1 LRWHCLLPLLPRY
14 LFFRMTLPNESAA
27 PLQAAAT
34 EVLRHRAQAR
44 LERFFQQ
51 APSPICIL
59 DGPQLVYELVNP
71 AYQRLFPGRHLLGK
85 PVLAAL
91 PELVGSPIPDILRGV
106 YDTGKTYEGRELLLS
121 LARAD
126 NGQLEDFY
134 FNFTYQA
141 RYNEENHI
149 DGIMVFANEVTDQ
162 VQSRQAV
169 EQANRALEARVAER
183 TEELRTA
190 RADAEAQRNRL
201 HDLLM
206 QAPALICH
214 FDGPQHVFR
223 LVNPLYQQ
231 LVGDR
236 PILGQPIAEAM
247 PELAG
252 QPIFG
257 LLDEVYHTGKT
268 FYANEMLVQLDHGNV
283 GQLGNNYYNFI
294 YQATRNAAGCV
305 DGILVFAYEVTT
317 QVVSRQKLEKSEQ
330 RLQELNEQL
339 LAINTEVWAANAE
352 IQSMNEALAR
362 QPAVVPGPPSSSLG
376 SALA

>member
-1 LRWHCLLPLLPRY
+1 
-14 LFFRMTLPNESAA
+14 MTTPDDAA
-27 PLQAAAT
+27 TPLQAATA
-34 EVLRHRAQAR
+34 EVMRQRAQAR
-44 LERFFQQ
+44 LEHFFQQ

-59 DGPQLVYELVNP
+59 DGPDFVYELVNA

-85 PVLAAL
+85 PLLAAL
-91 PELVGSPIPDILRGV
+91 PELVSSSIPGILHDV
-106 YDTGKTYEGRELLLS
+106 YATGKSYEGRELLVP

-126 NGQLEDFY
+126 NGQVEDIY

-141 RYNEENHI
+141 RYSEANQI

-162 VQSRQAV
+162 VLARQSV
-169 EQANRALEARVAER
+169 EQANRDLEARVTQR
-183 TEELRTA
+183 TEELRAA

-206 QAPALICH
+206 QAPALICY
-214 FDGPQHVFR
+214 FEGPQHIFR

-236 PILGQPIAEAM
+236 PIQGMPIAQAM
-247 PELAG
+247 PELAS

-257 LLDEVYHTGKT
+257 LLDEVYRTGKT
-268 FYANEMLVQLDHGNV
+268 FYANEMLVQLDHGNT
-283 GQLGNNYYNFI
+283 GALGNNYYNFI
-294 YQATRNAAGCV
+294 YQATRDAAGCI

-330 RLQELNEQL
+330 HLQVLNQQL
-339 LAINTEVWAANAE
+339 VAINTEVWAANAE
-352 IQSMNEALAR
+352 IQSINEALAR
-362 QPAVVPGPPSSSLG
+362 LPTLNPLSMPG
-376 SALA
+376 SAPQALA

>member
-1 LRWHCLLPLLPRY
+1 
-14 LFFRMTLPNESAA
+14 MTFLDDSAA

-34 EVLRHRAQAR
+34 EVMRQRAQAR

-59 DGPQLVYELVNP
+59 DGPNFVYELVNP

-85 PVLAAL
+85 PLLAAL
-91 PELVGSPIPDILRGV
+91 PELVASPIPGILHGV
-106 YDTGKTYEGRELLLS
+106 YATGESYEGRELLVP

-126 NGQLEDFY
+126 NGQPEDIY

-141 RYNEENHI
+141 RFDDDNRI
-149 DGIMVFANEVTDQ
+149 DGIMVYATEVTDQ
-162 VQSRQAV
+162 VLARQAV
-169 EQANRALEARVAER
+169 EQANLALEARVAER
-183 TEELRTA
+183 TEELRAA
-190 RADAEAQRNRL
+190 RADTEAQRNRL

-206 QAPALICH
+206 QAPALICY
-214 FDGPQHVFR
+214 FEGPQHVFR

-236 PILGQPIAEAM
+236 PIQGKPIAEAM
-247 PELAG
+247 PELTG
-252 QPIFG
+252 QPVFG
-257 LLDEVYHTGKT
+257 LLDEVYRTGKT
-268 FYANEMLVQLDHGNV
+268 FYANEMLVQLDHGNT
-283 GQLGNNYYNFI
+283 GTLGNNYYNFI
-294 YQATRNAAGCV
+294 YQATHDGAGSI

-330 RLQELNEQL
+330 HLQALNHQL
-339 LAINTEVWAANAE
+339 VAINTEVWAANAE

-362 QPAVVPGPPSSSLG
+362 QPAFVPKPPA
-376 SALA
+376 SA

>member
-1 LRWHCLLPLLPRY
+1 VRANLLPSY
-14 LFFRMTLPNESAA
+14 FFFRMNLPNESVA

-91 PELVGSPIPDILRGV
+91 PELAGSPIPDILRGV
-106 YDTGKTYEGRELLLS
+106 YETGESYEGREVLLS

-126 NGQLEDFY
+126 NEQPEDLY

-141 RYNEENHI
+141 RYSEENRI

-162 VQSRQAV
+162 VLSRQAV

-183 TEELRTA
+183 TEELRAA

-236 PILGQPIAEAM
+236 PILGMPIAEAM

-257 LLDEVYHTGKT
+257 LLDQVYRTGKT
-268 FYANEMLVQLDHGNV
+268 FYANEMLVQLDHGNE

-294 YQATRNAAGCV
+294 YQATRDMAGCI

-330 RLQELNEQL
+330 RLQELNQQL

-352 IQSMNEALAR
+352 IQLMNEALAR
-362 QPAVVPGPPSSSLG
+362 QPAAGSVPNVPPTS

>member
-1 LRWHCLLPLLPRY
+1 MR
-14 LFFRMTLPNESAA
+14 
-27 PLQAAAT
+27 QQ
-34 EVLRHRAQAR
+34 AQAR

-85 PVLAAL
+85 PILAAL
-91 PELVGSPIPDILRGV
+91 PELADSPIPGILRGV
-106 YDTGKTYEGRELLLS
+106 YETGESYEGRELLLP

-126 NGQLEDFY
+126 NGQLEDIY

-141 RYNEENHI
+141 RYGDDNRI
-149 DGIMVFANEVTDQ
+149 DGIMVYANEVTDQ
-162 VQSRQAV
+162 VLARQAV

-183 TEELRTA
+183 TEQLHAA

-206 QAPALICH
+206 QAPALICY
-214 FDGPQHVFR
+214 FEGPQHVFR

-236 PILGQPIAEAM
+236 PIQGQPIAQAM

-257 LLDEVYHTGKT
+257 LLDEVYRTGKT
-268 FYANEMLVQLDHGNV
+268 FYANEMLVQLDHGNT
-283 GQLGNNYYNFI
+283 GALGNNYYNFI
-294 YQATRNAAGCV
+294 YQATRDAAGSI

-330 RLQELNEQL
+330 HLQALNQQL

-362 QPAVVPGPPSSSLG
+362 LPTLAPLSMPGGPP
-376 SALA
+376 ATQAQA

>member
-1 LRWHCLLPLLPRY
+1 
-14 LFFRMTLPNESAA
+14 MTFPDNSAA

-34 EVLRHRAQAR
+34 EVMRRRAQAR
-44 LERFFQQ
+44 LEHFFQQ

-59 DGPQLVYELVNP
+59 DGPDFVYELVNP

-85 PVLAAL
+85 PLLAAL
-91 PELVGSPIPDILRGV
+91 PELASSPIPGILQGV
-106 YDTGKTYEGRELLLS
+106 YTTGESYEGRELLVP

-126 NGQLEDFY
+126 NGKLEDIY

-141 RYNEENHI
+141 RYNEDNRI
-149 DGIMVFANEVTDQ
+149 DGIMVYANEVTDQ
-162 VQSRQAV
+162 VLARRAV

-183 TEELRTA
+183 TEELRAA

-206 QAPALICH
+206 QAPALICY
-214 FDGPQHVFR
+214 FEGPQHVFR

-236 PILGQPIAEAM
+236 HIQGLPIAEAM

-252 QPIFG
+252 QPVFG
-257 LLDEVYHTGKT
+257 LLDEVYRTGKT
-268 FYANEMLVQLDHGNV
+268 FYANEMLVQLDHGNT
-283 GQLGNNYYNFI
+283 GMLGNNYYNFI
-294 YQATRNAAGCV
+294 YQATHDGAGSI

-330 RLQELNEQL
+330 HLQTLNQQL
-339 LAINTEVWAANAE
+339 VAINTEVWAANAE
-352 IQSMNEALAR
+352 IQAMNEKLALLPTFAPTP
-362 QPAVVPGPPSSSLG
+362 PA
-376 SALA
+376 SASPAA

>member
-1 LRWHCLLPLLPRY
+1 
-14 LFFRMTLPNESAA
+14 MTFSSDSAA
-27 PLQAAAT
+27 PLQAAAA
-34 EVLRHRAQAR
+34 EVARHQAQAR

-85 PVLAAL
+85 PILAAL
-91 PELVGSPIPDILRGV
+91 PELAGTPIPDILHGV
-106 YDTGKTYEGRELLLS
+106 YATGEQYEGREVLVP

-126 NGQLEDFY
+126 NGQPENIY

-141 RYNEENHI
+141 RYSEENRI

-162 VQSRQAV
+162 VLARRTV
-169 EQANRALEARVAER
+169 EQANRELEARVAER
-183 TEELRTA
+183 TEELRAA

-206 QAPALICH
+206 KAPALICH
-214 FDGPQHVFR
+214 FEGPQHVFR

-231 LVGDR
+231 LVGER
-236 PILGQPIAEAM
+236 PILGLPIGQAM

-257 LLDEVYHTGKT
+257 LLDEVYRTGKT
-268 FYANEMLVQLDHGNV
+268 FYANEMLVQLDHGNS
-283 GQLGNNYYNFI
+283 GALGNNYYNFI
-294 YQATRNAAGCV
+294 YQATYDAAGAV

-330 RLQELNEQL
+330 RLQELNQQL

-362 QPAVVPGPPSSSLG
+362 LPTFGPLAAT
-376 SALA
+376 SAPPLA